1 MKGFKDI
8 IRNEL
13 QSRAVKNAVKEL
25 LDNIGTYIVDK
36 QGRIVYHIN
45 TKEIDEFSRYEF
57 KFPGIDEI
65 IAKAKSLYSNFDS
78 QCISSVCY
86 VFENVDFYRKAI
98 ILSSGSDVV
107 FSKCK
112 FFDGLTI
119 AGANNIFI
127 INNSVC
133 SSGMNIKT
141 NNLKMNDFK
150 LLSNTNE
157 PINIIS
163 QNIDIRK
170 SALISESANVSIDSD
185 SLIFFDRSS
194 ILSKT
199 LCISVNKLEFDEFN
213 LRGKENIEIHYKD
226 YDVFSEEKSSND
238 VFAEADLRA
247 QLIESLNVI
256 KQELIKDDVQI
267 NVDNKVKM
275 LLM

>member
-36 QGRIVYHIN
+36 QGRIIYHIN